1 LNTKND
7 AYYKKALRLHGECFV
22 CDTHW
27 DLAPEIFLRRQAGEK
42 NVLKN
47 RYLEDVKKG
56 GFSLVVSS
64 IFARTEMLPEK
75 GLHEAF
81 SQIAALACDIDS
93 VADEVILIRTS
104 GDLERVIR
112 GEKTGVMLYMEGLD
126 PLGNTKELLR
136 AFYEAGVRGASLTW
150 SRRNFFAEGCCRA
163 HEHFDVRG
171 GLSALGRET
180 IPFME
185 KLGMFIDVSHLNDE
199 GFAELCAIA
208 EKPFIASHSC
218 ARSVHDNY
226 RNLTDGQIQ
235 ALSAKG
241 GVIGI
246 NGYSA
251 IAGANA
257 RDAGRWTKLAEHIEH
272 IVGLSSYAHAGYG
285 FDICTP
291 YYEAETHT
299 ENTPTGDC
307 VASHGDAIEL
317 TAELLRR
324 GHGESDVRKIIG
336 GNFAEYFKK
345 MLRGEP
351 LL

>member
-1 LNTKND
+1 MNKKTNKD
-7 AYYKKALRLHGECFV
+7 PYYKKALALHGECFV

-27 DLAPEIFLRRQAGEK
+27 DLAPEIFLRRMAGEK
-42 NVLKN
+42 SVLKN
-47 RYLEDVKKG
+47 RYLEDLKKG

-64 IFARTEMLPEK
+64 IFARAEMIPEK
-75 GLHEAF
+75 GLHEAL
-81 SQIAALACDIDS
+81 SQIAALADDVDS
-93 VADEVILIRTS
+93 VSGEVILVKNAA
-104 GDLERVIR
+104 DLERVIR
-112 GEKTGVMLYMEGLD
+112 KEKIGVMLYMEGLD

-163 HEHFDVRG
+163 HEYFDVKG
-171 GLSALGRET
+171 GLSALGKET
-180 IPFME
+180 VPFME
-185 KLGMFIDVSHLNDE
+185 KLGIFIDVSHLNDD

-226 RNLTDGQIQ
+226 RNLSDEQIK
-235 ALSAKG
+235 ALAAKG
-241 GVIGI
+241 GVIGV

-257 RDAGRWTKLAEHIEH
+257 LDAGRWTKLAEHVERIIE
-272 IVGLSSYAHAGYG
+272 LSSYEHAGYG

-299 ENTPTGDC
+299 KNTPVGDC
-307 VASHGDAIEL
+307 VASHEDAVEL

-324 GHGESDVRKIIG
+324 GHKESDVKKIIG
-336 GNFAEYFKK
+336 GNFAEYFRK
-345 MLRGEP
+345 MLP
-351 LL
+351 K